1 MWNKDKQN
9 LLGILEAIEKIEEYI
24 SPFADADE
32 FFENT
37 ISFMI
42 ISGLT
47 RKKSGRSQLPICY
60 SLKKKL
66 KRFWKNW
73 VDGL

>member
-9 LLGILEAIEKIEEYI
+9 LMGILEAIEKIEEYI
-24 SPFADADE
+24 SPFADADG
-32 FFENT
+32 FFE
-37 ISFMI
+37 I

-47 RKKSGRSQLPICY
+47 RKRSGRLQLPICY
-60 SLKKKL
+60 SLKRKL
-66 KRFWKNW
+66 KRFWKSW